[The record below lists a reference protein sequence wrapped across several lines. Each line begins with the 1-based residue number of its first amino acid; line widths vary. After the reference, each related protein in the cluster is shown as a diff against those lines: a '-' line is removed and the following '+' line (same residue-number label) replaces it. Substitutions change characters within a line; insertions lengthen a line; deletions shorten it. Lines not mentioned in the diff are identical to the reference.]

1 MRFLYGLLSF
11 FSRSANIVAFILLV
25 IAGFAGRINPDLFWP
40 FGLFGLAYP
49 AIAFLN
55 IFFVLSWIL
64 RKRWFFILSLVGLA
78 FTYPQLK
85 SQISFPFLH
94 QPTAA
99 TPDLRV
105 MSYNV
110 RNFDLYNWSKNN
122 ASRKSM
128 MDTIVKANP
137 DILFLQE
144 FYSDQD
150 KFNNIKYLDSLG
162 YHYHAKAIEITRRN
176 ETMMWGVALFSKYPI
191 INSDELV
198 RQTTPSPFGK
208 FYNRGVYADI
218 KINNQIIRFICVHLQ
233 SIYFGSEDYNAIEE
247 IKEDRPSKLSKYL
260 PIVKK
265 LGKAYRQRGIQTAE
279 LTSFIDNSPY
289 PIILGG
295 DFNDTPS
302 SFAYQQVNEL
312 LDDCFIKKGKGI
324 GSTYNGIIP
333 FLRIDYI
340 FTDKKFTCT
349 HYQKIKNLNSD
360 HFPIIADIILNNK

>member
-1 MRFLYGLLSF
+1 MKVLYGLLSF
-11 FSRSANIVAFILLV
+11 FSRSANIVAFVLLV
-25 IAGFAGRINPDLFWP
+25 VSGFAARINPDLFWP
-40 FGLFGLAYP
+40 LGLLGLVYP
-49 AIAFLN
+49 VLAILN
-55 IFFVLSWIL
+55 IFFALSWLL

-85 SQISFPFLH
+85 SQISYPFLH
-94 QPTAA
+94 QPTAT

-128 MDTIVKANP
+128 MDTIAKANP

-144 FYSDQD
+144 FYSDQN
-150 KFNNIKYLDSLG
+150 KFKNIKYLDSLG
-162 YHYHAKAIEITRRN
+162 YKYHVKAVELVKDKTR
-176 ETMMWGVALFSKYPI
+176 MWGVALFSKYPI
-191 INSDELV
+191 INSDELI
-198 RQTTPSPFGK
+198 RQNTPSPYGK

-218 KINNQIIRFICVHLQ
+218 KINHQITRFICVHLQ
-233 SIYFGSEDYNAIEE
+233 SIYFASEDYNMIEE
-247 IKEDRPSKLSKYL
+247 IKEERPSKVSKYL

-265 LGKAYRQRGIQTAE
+265 LAKAFKQRGIQTAE
-279 LTSFIDNSPY
+279 LKSFIENSPY
-289 PIILGG
+289 PVILGG

-302 SFAYQQVNEL
+302 SFAYQQINEVL
-312 LDDCFIKKGKGI
+312 EDGFIKRGKGI

-340 FTDKKFTCT
+340 FMDKKFSCIQ
-349 HYQKIKNLNSD
+349 YQRNKNPNSD
-360 HFPIIADIILNNK
+360 HFPIIADIALSNK